1 MKLRDLSNFID
12 LQVLTGEES
21 MDDEVHSAFASD
33 LMSDVLAFG
42 VDSDFLITGLANAQ
56 AIRTAEMLDI
66 KYILFVRKK
75 TPNEAMIELAKDG
88 DVVIMNTTESMYNV
102 CGKLYAAGLK
112 GAFV

>member
-42 VDSDFLITGLANAQ
+42 VDSDFLITGLTEDAPPF
-56 AIRTAEMLDI
+56 E
-66 KYILFVRKK
+66 KC
-75 TPNEAMIELAKDG
+75 LAPR
-88 DVVIMNTTESMYNV
+88 
-102 CGKLYAAGLK
+102 
-112 GAFV
+112 